1 MIVGL
6 TFGGM
11 DIKVYGS
18 DMNNARI
25 GDIGEQMV
33 IVKLMELGWDAFNVN
48 QVFKNYKS
56 VDIICMNPCNG
67 KTQQIQ
73 VKTGRGSN
81 PFPTG
86 FYSDNKGYIANFD
99 IKGPWIFVLAT
110 GEGIDMNFRFFI
122 LSKSEIETLIQ
133 TSNNWYMNGY
143 ERENEISNH
152 TPVGIKLKWL
162 QGEGENNTLNENFK
176 KRHTAY
182 VNPLGHDSENC
193 WNKIWED

>member
-1 MIVGL
+1 MIIGL
-6 TFGGM
+6 IFGGT
-11 DIKVYGS
+11 DIIVYGN
-18 DMNNARI
+18 MNNARI
-25 GDIGEQMV
+25 GNIGEQMV

-73 VKTGRGSN
+73 VKTGRGNN

-86 FYSDNKGYIANFD
+86 FYSDNKGNIDNFE
-99 IKGPWIFVLAT
+99 IKGPWVFVLAT
-110 GEGIDMNFRFFI
+110 GEGIDMSFRFFI
-122 LSKSEIETLIQ
+122 LSKSEVETLIL
-133 TSNNWYMNGY
+133 TSNNWYMNKY

-162 QGEGENNTLNENFK
+162 QGEGEKNTLNDNLK
-176 KRHTAY
+176 IRHAAY
-182 VNPLGHDSENC
+182 VNPLQHDSENC
-193 WNKIWED
+193 WDKIWED

>member
-1 MIVGL
+1 MIVGQI
-6 TFGGM
+6 FGGT
-11 DIKVYGS
+11 DIIVYGN
-18 DMNNARI
+18 MNNARI
-25 GDIGEQMV
+25 GNIGEQMV

-86 FYSDNKGYIANFD
+86 FYSDNKGNIDNFE
-99 IKGPWIFVLAT
+99 IKGPWVFVLAT
-110 GEGIDMNFRFFI
+110 GEGIDITFRFF
-122 LSKSEIETLIQ
+122 IETLIQ
-133 TSNNWYMNGY
+133 TSNNWYMNEY

-162 QGEGENNTLNENFK
+162 QGEGEKNTLNENLK
-176 KRHTAY
+176 IRHAAY
-182 VNPLGHDSENC
+182 VNPLQHNSENC
-193 WNKIWED
+193 WDRIWEG